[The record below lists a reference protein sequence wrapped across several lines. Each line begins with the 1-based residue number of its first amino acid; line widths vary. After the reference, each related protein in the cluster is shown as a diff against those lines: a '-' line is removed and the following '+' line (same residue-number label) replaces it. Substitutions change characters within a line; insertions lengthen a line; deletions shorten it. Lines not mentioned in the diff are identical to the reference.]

1 MSDTT
6 KTADEAV
13 SNIKL
18 IAAATWSWLSAHP
31 VVLAILFFVVGFLIG

>member
-18 IAAATWSWLSAHP
+18 IAVATWNWLSAHP
-31 VVLAILFFVVGFLIG
+31 VALAVVFFGLGFLIG